1 MKRATFYLME
11 HGTQIYGLSPEET
24 LTCEFSAQHWRV
36 GKKIQIL
43 CEEKAQA
50 ARLDDALW
58 LYPSYTFI
66 PHHLSGEGPKHGATV
81 EMIWPDCLS
90 QHSADLL
97 INLLSE
103 CIDFVGRFT
112 EIIDFVPYKTTLKQ
126 LARARY
132 AYYRQLGFH
141 LITTSHPL
149 SK

>member
-1 MKRATFYLME
+1 MKRATFYLIE
-11 HGTQIYGLSPEET
+11 HGAQIYGLSPEEI

-66 PHHLSGEGPKHGATV
+66 PHHLSGEGPKQGATV

-90 QHSADLL
+90 HHSADLL

-103 CIDFVGRFT
+103 CIDFVDRFT

-132 AYYRQLGFH
+132 AYYRQLGFN